1 MEYSSNKIGTLS
13 LATSVSDCSGLEVQ
27 SFSESRAKEPVPD
40 ASCGTSHA
48 VTKRARGKKTF
59 NPTFVKCTFHLDRVS
74 VLVLCCAYVF
84 NIY

>member
-1 MEYSSNKIGTLS
+1 MRLVPFPLQPPLVIAVAWKYNL
-13 LATSVSDCSGLEVQ
+13 
-27 SFSESRAKEPVPD
+27 FSESRAKEPVPD

-59 NPTFVKCTFHLDRVS
+59 NPTFVKYTFHLDRVS